1 MCLNSD
7 HNCNIAAETMK
18 IYHINEEE
26 NKEMRNHLNKD
37 FQNYLASKTASKY
50 MLDEAVFI

>member
-1 MCLNSD
+1 
-7 HNCNIAAETMK
+7 MK

-50 MLDEAVFI
+50 KLDEAVFI